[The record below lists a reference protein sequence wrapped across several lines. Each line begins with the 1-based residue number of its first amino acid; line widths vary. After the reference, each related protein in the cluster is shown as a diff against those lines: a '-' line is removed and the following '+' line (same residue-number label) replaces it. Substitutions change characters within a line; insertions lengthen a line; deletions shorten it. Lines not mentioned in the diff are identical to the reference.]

1 MEQRLPAELANLV
14 NTAQLPQLYEHAKAA
29 LAECEKLDECAEWAD
44 KAAAIASYARQ
55 ADNLEL
61 ENYARRIRARAVR
74 RCGELLRAFDA
85 RGRGKSEAPL
95 VFKSRT
101 AVAQEAGLTEYKRR
115 TAVNIA
121 DIPIDEFDAAIESKR
136 PPGTTLL
143 AQWNKLNRRERM
155 RGVTER
161 SLAEVFKSVHAARA
175 AEGIL
180 EFEKNAD
187 ACGVEV
193 VVEILRGHAQK
204 LERVRRGIG
213 LAFRLNAALENSG
226 LRGTPMLRQIPE
238 PQLDQGSAK

>member
-1 MEQRLPAELANLV
+1 MIMQLPAEMARLV
-14 NTAQLPQLYEHAKAA
+14 STAQLPQLYEQAKNA
-29 LAECEKLDECAEWAD
+29 LVECERLDECTEWAD

-55 ADNLEL
+55 ADDVEL

-74 RCGELLRAFDA
+74 RCGELLRTFDA
-85 RGRGKSEAPL
+85 RGRGKSESPL

-101 AVAQEAGLTEYKRR
+101 AVAQEAGLTEHKVR

-121 DIPIDEFDAAIESKR
+121 GIPEPEFEALVESKR

-143 AQWNKLNRRERM
+143 AQFNKLNQREQV

-161 SLAEVFKSVHAARA
+161 SLVEVFKSAHAARA
-175 AEGIL
+175 VEGML

-187 ACGVEV
+187 ASGVEV
-193 VVEILRGHAQK
+193 IVEILGGHAKK
-204 LERVRRGIG
+204 LGRVRRGIG

-226 LRGTPMLRQIPE
+226 LRGNPMLRRVPDRE
-238 PQLDQGSAK
+238 A